1 MVNVKGLETTEK
13 LKEENKHLPTSH
25 HAGAAL
31 GHAAGALRHLFVDL
45 AVNSWV
51 ITTAS
56 QPHPCVHPGPPA
68 RSQKLL
74 LCAEPSGGFRSTQ
87 REASFS

>member
-51 ITTAS
+51 NHNSLPTT
-56 QPHPCVHPGPPA
+56 PLRPPRA
-68 RSQKLL
+68 PRT
-74 LCAEPSGGFRSTQ
+74 EP
-87 REASFS
+87 EASPVC